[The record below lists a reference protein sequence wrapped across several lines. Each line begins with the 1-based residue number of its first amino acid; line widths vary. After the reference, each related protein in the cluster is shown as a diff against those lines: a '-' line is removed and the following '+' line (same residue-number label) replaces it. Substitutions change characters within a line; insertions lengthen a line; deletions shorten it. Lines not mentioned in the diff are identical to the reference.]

1 MNEEHNSDGS
11 DHPKQF
17 RESLD
22 SWPVMLG
29 VLFGLAFAVALLHYA
44 KSNGSTCGCASGL
57 AYNAIPLSA
66 LSVMYSAAILGASF
80 VPRLMQQAAIQF
92 GTSDDAVWHCRWS
105 CRIEVI
111 SNIGYSMLMFAVG
124 WFHLGVAGRPWQYF
138 VPMFLGGLAIIIL
151 SKLVLWFRHKPYR
164 TTLMLWHAL
173 TAAIFAPVIC
183 ILIIGWVYEIPTALF
198 LLGYYF
204 DPFAVL
210 VTYSLASILA
220 QLCLAIKICIDS
232 RRIIK
237 SDSDN
242 GELL

>member
-1 MNEEHNSDGS
+1 MSEKYNSDGS

-17 RESLD
+17 GKSFD
-22 SWPVMLG
+22 SWPVILG
-29 VLFGLAFAVALLHYA
+29 VLVGLVFAVAIIYYS
-44 KSNGSTCGCASGL
+44 KSHGSRCASASGL
-57 AYNAIPLSA
+57 AYNAIPLAA
-66 LSVMYSAAILGASF
+66 LSMMYSAAIFGASF
-80 VPRLMQQAAIQF
+80 VPRLMKQSAIQF

-111 SNIGYSMLMFAVG
+111 SNVGYSMLMFAVG
-124 WFHLGVAGRPWQYF
+124 WFHLGSADRPWQYF
-138 VPMFLGGLAIIIL
+138 APMFLGGLAIIIL
-151 SKLVLWFRHKPYR
+151 SKLILWFRHKPYR

-183 ILIIGWVYEIPTALF
+183 ILIIGWVYEIPSALF

-220 QLCLAIKICIDS
+220 QLCLAIKIGIDS
-232 RRIIK
+232 RRIVN

-242 GELL
+242 EE